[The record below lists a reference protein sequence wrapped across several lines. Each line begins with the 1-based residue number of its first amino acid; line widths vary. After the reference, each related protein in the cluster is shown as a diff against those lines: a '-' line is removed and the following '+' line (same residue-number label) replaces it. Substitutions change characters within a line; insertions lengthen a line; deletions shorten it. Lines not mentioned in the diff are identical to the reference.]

1 MCFFGIEEPARQQEV
16 TGLFFANLAQEK
28 GGHDRRHK
36 SDANLGVSEFC
47 VGHCQGEIAQSRE
60 TCSSRYGRAVDRCNG
75 WLGEIVDRA
84 EETRHRLRIFAI
96 LLGGAAGELTKI
108 LEIHAGT
115 ECLSRAGD
123 DEDLRGRFI
132 DLCKSAQEIVNQFE
146 ADGIALVRPVEG
158 QGGYTGVVMNLDRGI
173 IHLIKVNSS
182 PLLPRKLGCERL
194 GMTKTKTLF
203 GTPKPCP
210 PVTTLKA
217 VRSRSARSK
226 PCPPLS
232 AGRPAKR
239 ALPQGHALSPS

>member
-1 MCFFGIEEPARQQEV
+1 MRFFGIEKPAGQQEV
-16 TGLFFANLAQEK
+16 TGVLFANLAQEK

-36 SDANLGVSEFC
+36 SDANLGISEFC
-47 VGHCQGEIAQSRE
+47 VGHCQCEIAQGRE
-60 TCSSRYGRAVDRCNG
+60 TCSAGYGRAIHGCDG
-75 WLGEIVDRA
+75 WLGEIIDSA
-84 EETRHRLRIFAI
+84 EEAGHRLRIFAI

-173 IHLIKVNSS
+173 FHSFFESRFLAALASQA
-182 PLLPRKLGCERL
+182 RL
-194 GMTKTKTLF
+194 RAARNDKKKTLF
-203 GTPKPCP
+203 GTA
-210 PVTTLKA
+210 KA
-217 VRSRSARSK
+217 VPSRYDA
-226 PCPPLS
+226 
-232 AGRPAKR
+232 
-239 ALPQGHALSPS
+239 